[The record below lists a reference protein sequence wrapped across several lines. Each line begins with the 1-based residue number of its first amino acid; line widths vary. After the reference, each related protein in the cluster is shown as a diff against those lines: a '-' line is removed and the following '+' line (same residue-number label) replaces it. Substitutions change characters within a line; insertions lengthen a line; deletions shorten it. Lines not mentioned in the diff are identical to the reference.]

1 MSTDEPCSGR
11 RGFGGSSPRANRA
24 HSIGI
29 VASTTPQKQKQ
40 KQRRDAGPGIVLA
53 RPFGIPV
60 YISPYWF
67 VIAGVFIFVYANDL
81 ASTLHG
87 ATRFVVAA
95 AFVVLLY
102 ASVLVHELSHSVVAR
117 GYGLPVRRILL
128 YPLGGFSE
136 IEREPQTPGREF
148 LVSAAGPGLSLV
160 LAAGGWGLT
169 HVVAGG
175 TIGGT
180 LVSQLMWANLV
191 VGCFNL
197 LPGLPLD
204 GGRMLRAVIWK
215 VTGRPATSTIAAAW
229 AGRVLALCLFVLV
242 LAPPVQAR
250 IGGDLVTVVWIAVIA
265 AFMWAGAGQAIKA
278 TRVRER
284 LPGLQARK
292 LARKAV
298 SVSADTP
305 LAEAIRRA
313 DESKARAVVVVDHD
327 DKPIA
332 ILNETAVMATPEQR
346 RPWIEAGALARTLEP
361 DMVLSADLSG
371 MALLE
376 AIHRAPATEYL
387 LVEPSGQV
395 YGVLAARDVDRA
407 FAGV

>member
-1 MSTDEPCSGR
+1 
-11 RGFGGSSPRANRA
+11 
-24 HSIGI
+24 
-29 VASTTPQKQKQ
+29 VASTTPGTPPEKPP
-40 KQRRDAGPGIVLA
+40 QRREAGSGIIIA

-67 VIAGVFIFVYANDL
+67 VIAGVFILVYANDL

-87 ATRFVVAA
+87 ATRFIVAA

-102 ASVLVHELSHSVVAR
+102 VSVLIHELSHCVVAR

-136 IEREPQTPGREF
+136 IEREPPTPGREF
-148 LVSAAGPGLSLV
+148 LVSAAGPALSLV
-160 LAAGGWGLT
+160 LAACGYGLM
-169 HVVAGG
+169 HVVPAG

-180 LVSQLMWANLV
+180 LVSQLRWANLV
-191 VGCFNL
+191 VGLFNL

-204 GGRMLRAVIWK
+204 GGRMLRAAIWK
-215 VTGRPATSTIAAAW
+215 VTGRPAASTIAAAW
-229 AGRVLALCLFVLV
+229 AGRGIAVALFVLPFAV
-242 LAPPVQAR
+242 GAVNGS
-250 IGGDLVTVVWIAVIA
+250 GGDLVTVIWLAVIA
-265 AFMWAGAGQAIKA
+265 AFMWTGAGQAIKA
-278 TRVRER
+278 TRFRER
-284 LPGLQARK
+284 LPALQARR

-298 SVSADTP
+298 SVPASTP

-313 DESKARAVVVVDHD
+313 EENQARAVVVVDHE

-332 ILNETAVMATPEQR
+332 IVNETAVMATPEQR

-361 DMVLSADLSG
+361 DLVLSADLSG
-371 MALLE
+371 MALLD
-376 AIHRAPATEYL
+376 AIRRAPATEYL

-395 YGVLAARDVDRA
+395 YGVLATRDVDHA

>member
-1 MSTDEPCSGR
+1 
-11 RGFGGSSPRANRA
+11 
-24 HSIGI
+24 
-29 VASTTPQKQKQ
+29 VARTTPQKQKQ
-40 KQRRDAGPGIVLA
+40 PQRRDAGPGIVLA

-67 VIAGVFIFVYANDL
+67 VIAGVFIFVDANNL
-81 ASTLHG
+81 AATFHG

-102 ASVLVHELSHSVVAR
+102 LSVLVHELSHCVVAR

-148 LVSAAGPGLSLV
+148 LVSAAGPALSLL

-169 HVVAGG
+169 HVVTAG

-191 VGCFNL
+191 VGAFNL

-215 VTGRPATSTIAAAW
+215 VTGRPGTSTIAAAW
-229 AGRVLALCLFVLV
+229 AGRVLALGLFVLV
-242 LAPPVQAR
+242 LAPPVEAR
-250 IGGDLVTVVWIAVIA
+250 IGGDLVTVVWLAVIA
-265 AFMWAGAGQAIKA
+265 AFMWTGAGQAIKA
-278 TRVRER
+278 TRLRER
-284 LPGLQARK
+284 LPALQARR

-298 SVSADTP
+298 SVAADTP

-332 ILNETAVMATPEQR
+332 ILNEAAVMATPEQR
-346 RPWIEAGALARTLEP
+346 RPWIEAGSLARTLESSL
-361 DMVLSADLSG
+361 VLSADLSG
-371 MALLE
+371 MALLD
-376 AIHRAPATEYL
+376 AIRQAPATEYL

-395 YGVLAARDVDRA
+395 YGVLAARDVDLA

>member
-1 MSTDEPCSGR
+1 
-11 RGFGGSSPRANRA
+11 
-24 HSIGI
+24 
-29 VASTTPQKQKQ
+29 VASTPQKQKQ
-40 KQRRDAGPGIVLA
+40 PQRRDAGPGIVLA

-81 ASTLHG
+81 ASTFHG

-102 ASVLVHELSHSVVAR
+102 LSVLVHELSHSVVAR
-117 GYGLPVRRILL
+117 GFGLPVRRILL

-148 LVSAAGPGLSLV
+148 LVSAAGPALSLL

-169 HVVAGG
+169 HVVTAG

-180 LVSQLMWANLV
+180 LISQLMWANLV
-191 VGCFNL
+191 VGGFNL

-215 VTGRPATSTIAAAW
+215 VSGRPGTSTIAAAW
-229 AGRVLALCLFVLV
+229 AGRVLALGLFVLV
-242 LAPPVQAR
+242 LAPPVEAR
-250 IGGDLVTVVWIAVIA
+250 IGGDLVTVVWLAVVA
-265 AFMWAGAGQAIKA
+265 AFMWTGAGQAIKA
-278 TRVRER
+278 TRFRER
-284 LPGLQARK
+284 LPALQARR

-298 SVSADTP
+298 SVTADTP

-346 RPWIEAGALARTLEP
+346 RPWIEAGSLARTLEP
-361 DMVLSADLSG
+361 SLVLSADLSG
-371 MALLE
+371 MALLD
-376 AIHRAPATEYL
+376 AIRRAPATEYL

-395 YGVLAARDVDRA
+395 YGVLAARDVDLA